1 MRALTLILLLLLPVP
16 ALAQGRVLAEYT
28 ARIGPQDHVTSQ
40 GVRLDTAAAVLR
52 QDRAN
57 YHRFDNADPEDEG
70 DDVFDDAHERA
81 RFERLLSRGIARPQ
95 TLRAIV
101 NATPLVRV
109 TVYATRADVELI
121 QD

>member
-1 MRALTLILLLLLPVP
+1 MRALTLIVLLLSSTP
-16 ALAQGRVLAEYT
+16 AMAQGRVLAEYV

-57 YHRFDNADPEDEG
+57 YHRFDMADPEDEG

-81 RFERLLSRGIARPQ
+81 RFERLLSRGIARPP

-101 NATPLVRV
+101 NDTPLVRV
-109 TVYATRADVELI
+109 TVYPTRADVEII